1 MPDQW
6 RHHPQPAT
14 MRPMV
19 DRTLAAYLRP
29 HHFFITIAGL
39 GLVLAACG
47 SSGGGTD
54 STSGSSSTATDA
66 STGTGT
72 PTGSGPTSSPTE
84 SSESLTGSI
93 SGTDSDATSGE
104 TTATAGTTESV
115 DPSTTTTA
123 TTTTTTT
130 DGTTTLGDTST
141 TDAST
146 GSSSTTDGSSSTT
159 DGCIP
164 TEASEVT
171 CDKLDNDC
179 DGNVDNI
186 DAGGDGICDCLNIGI
201 LGNSGFAPNA
211 NFEAWLE
218 DQGSSVTRTL
228 LLNKP
233 GVVTPAFLAA
243 YDLVLIDRIER
254 ALSAEEAAALEAF
267 VKTSGRGMITL
278 IGYNFDNNNPVPE
291 RDRANTALTPFGLAY
306 QGGYFGN
313 AVIPTFDQNHPVS
326 MGIMDVNFAGG
337 IEPVDLGKQGQSDI
351 FSTWQGKTCG
361 IAHQT
366 AMMGGRVIVWGDEWL
381 TFDSDWQGYADVQD
395 FWVNMVDWA
404 RPQDFCGVPQ

>member
-1 MPDQW
+1 
-6 RHHPQPAT
+6 

-29 HHFFITIAGL
+29 HLLITIAGL
-39 GLVLAACG
+39 GLTLAACG

-72 PTGSGPTSSPTE
+72 PTSSVPTSSPTE

-115 DPSTTTTA
+115 DPSTTTTG
-123 TTTTTTT
+123 TTTTSTTT

-141 TDAST
+141 TDGST

-267 VKTSGRGMITL
+267 VKTSGRGLITL
-278 IGYNFDNNNPVPE
+278 IGYNFDNNNPGPE